1 MIAAALLRIS
11 NACHVG
17 LVKSCLAVITPAQ
30 LETENQKRDRGC
42 GVSSKQYREFAD
54 ECLGWAK
61 TARSERERQ
70 IFLQMAQTWLQAG
83 GLAEQREGGLNV
95 DTTPP
100 ARSALARAQKDEGG
114 KGAIF
119 ETRYRSAKSEVGT
132 IKEAAAA
139 ASFFASPPQ
148 CY

>member
-42 GVSSKQYREFAD
+42 GASSKQYREFAD

-70 IFLQMAQTWLQAG
+70 IFLQMAQTWLQAA

-95 DTTPP
+95 DNN
-100 ARSALARAQKDEGG
+100 AAGEKCA
-114 KGAIF
+114 
-119 ETRYRSAKSEVGT
+119 GT
-132 IKEAAAA
+132 GPKR
-139 ASFFASPPQ
+139 
-148 CY
+148 